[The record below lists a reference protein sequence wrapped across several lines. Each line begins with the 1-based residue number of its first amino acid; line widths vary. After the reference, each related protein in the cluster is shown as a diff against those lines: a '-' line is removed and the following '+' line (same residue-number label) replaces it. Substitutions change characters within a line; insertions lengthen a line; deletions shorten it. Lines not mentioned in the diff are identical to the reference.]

1 MKALLTF
8 ESSVMAS
15 DLRTCDAMTGN
26 FATPREILTSV
37 KAMLSHSTVCENS
50 RNGEIECHGVIC
62 SICNDAMTVNFAFC
76 KRSAHA
82 KAHANVL

>member
-26 FATPREILTSV
+26 FAILRKIQEKHRPALTTLLSV
-37 KAMLSHSTVCENS
+37 KTL
-50 RNGEIECHGVIC
+50 
-62 SICNDAMTVNFAFC
+62 
-76 KRSAHA
+76 
-82 KAHANVL
+82 